1 MHTTEKTLT
10 GYPSID
16 RPWLKYYT
24 EKELNYTI
32 PECKIVDNLYKHV
45 DQYSSEIALE
55 FMNIKVT
62 YVELKQKIELV
73 AKSLKELGISE
84 GDTVSVCLPNMPEV
98 VYLFYAINKVGAVAN
113 MLDPRNSKGDFLRLL
128 NEANTTYLFAMDTAV
143 ENFADVIKEA
153 KLQGVVSI
161 SVIESLPLLVRK
173 LALIKNPSLR
183 AKLTSLNDENIMS
196 WKKFC
201 NLGKGKTEV
210 ATSKYIQD
218 APACIC
224 YTGGS
229 TGVPKGAVMSDYNF
243 NAYIVGLM
251 AMEFDATAGESGM
264 VLAPP
269 WVMYGLSNSINAYLC
284 LGLKIILIP
293 QVGSQ
298 FIVQMLSKYT
308 ANHIVAVPS
317 MLRAWINS
325 KETDNVDLSYL
336 KTLIVGAE
344 KLDATFEEE
353 ANQWLSEHNCKA
365 RITKGYGMTELG
377 AAVCYTKGSSNVA
390 GTVGIPYVTDIVTVF
405 NEQNGKYVEG
415 KIDEQGEVCVMSPK
429 CMLHYLGTGNLQ
441 TSTIIKCHED
451 GTKWVHTGD
460 IGHVD
465 KNGCLYIDGRIK
477 RMIIRDG
484 YKVFPAAIEN
494 VIVKNANVN
503 QCAVVG
509 IKDSN
514 LGYVAKAFLILND
527 KSKKDETISQIT
539 EECKKELY
547 SYEVP
552 DYFEVMDTFPITNV
566 GKIDYTKLEAITS
579 NINRESRF

>member
-1 MHTTEKTLT
+1 MIKHENVLT

-16 RPWLKYYT
+16 KPWLKYYSET
-24 EKELNYTI
+24 ERDYTI
-32 PECKIVDNLYKHV
+32 PKCKIVDNLYRYIDK
-45 DQYSSEIALE
+45 YSSEIALE
-55 FMNIKVT
+55 FMNVKVT
-62 YVELKQKIELV
+62 YAELKRKIELV
-73 AKSLKELGISE
+73 AKSLKALGVNE
-84 GDTVSVCLPNMPEV
+84 GDTVSVCLPNTPEV

-113 MLDPRNSKGDFLRLL
+113 MLDPRNSNVEFLRLL
-128 NEANTTYLFAMDTAV
+128 KEANTTYLFAMDTVV
-143 ENFADVIKEA
+143 ETFADVIKEA
-153 KLQGVVSI
+153 KLQGIVAI
-161 SVIESLPLLVRK
+161 SVVEALPLFVRK
-173 LALIKNPSLR
+173 MALIKNSSLR
-183 AKLTSLNDENIMS
+183 ANLSLVKNENILN

-201 NLGKGKTEV
+201 NLGNGNANV
-210 ATSKYIQD
+210 VTSEYIQD

-251 AMEFDATAGESGM
+251 AMGFDSMPGESGI

-284 LGLKIILIP
+284 LGLKIILVP

-298 FIVQMLSKYT
+298 FIVQMLSKYV

-317 MLRAWINS
+317 MLRAWMNS
-325 KETDNVDLSYL
+325 KETENVDLSYI

-344 KLDATFEEE
+344 KLDPTFE
-353 ANQWLSEHNCKA
+353 AQVNQWLSKHNCKA
-365 RITKGYGMTELG
+365 VISKGYGMTELG
-377 AAVCYTKGSSNVA
+377 AAVCYTKGCSNVA
-390 GTVGIPYVTDIVTVF
+390 GTVGIPYVTDIVAVF
-405 NEQNGKYVEG
+405 NEQDGKYVEG

-429 CMLHYLGTGNLQ
+429 CMLYYLGTGDSQ
-441 TSTIIKCHED
+441 TSAIIKYHED

-509 IKDSN
+509 IKDSK
-514 LGYVAKAFLILND
+514 LGQVAKAYLILND
-527 KSKKDETISQIT
+527 KTKKDETIEQIT
-539 EECKKELY
+539 KECKKELY

-552 DYFEVMDTFPITNV
+552 DYYEVMDAFPITNV
-566 GKIDYTKLEAITS
+566 GKIDYRALEMK
-579 NINRESRF
+579 

>member
-1 MHTTEKTLT
+1 MTEEKKLI

-16 RPWLKYYT
+16 KPWLKYYS
-24 EKELNYTI
+24 EEEINYKI
-32 PECKIVDNLYKHV
+32 PECKIVDNLYKYI
-45 DQYSSEIALE
+45 DKYSGEIALE
-55 FMNIKVT
+55 FMNIKIT
-62 YVELKQKIELV
+62 YAQLKQRIEMV
-73 AKSLKELGISE
+73 AKSLKELGVKA
-84 GDTVSVCLPNMPEV
+84 GDTISVCLPNMPEV

-113 MLDPRNSKGDFLRLL
+113 MLDPRNSNVEFLRLL
-128 NEANTTYLFAMDTAV
+128 KEADTKYLFVMDTAA

-153 KLQGVVSI
+153 NLKGVVVI
-161 SVIESLPLLVRK
+161 SVIESLPTFIRK
-173 LALIKNPSLR
+173 LALIKNKSLKENL
-183 AKLTSLNDENIMS
+183 ASLNSEHIMS
-196 WKKFC
+196 WKRFC
-201 NLGKGKTEV
+201 NIGKGKEEV
-210 ATSKYIQD
+210 VTSKYIKD
-218 APACIC
+218 TPACIC

-251 AMEFDATAGESGM
+251 AMEFDSTPGDSGM

-284 LGLKIILIP
+284 LGFKLILVP

-298 FIVQMLSKYT
+298 FIVQMLSKHL

-317 MLRAWINS
+317 MLRAWMNS
-325 KETDNVDLSYL
+325 NEIENVDLSYI

-344 KLDATFEEE
+344 KLDATFEMQ

-365 RITKGYGMTELG
+365 KITKGYGMTELG

-405 NEQNGKYVEG
+405 NEQEGKYVEG
-415 KIDEQGEVCVMSPK
+415 KLDEQGEVCVMSPK
-429 CMLHYLGTGNLQ
+429 CMLYYLEKGDSQ

-451 GTKWVHTGD
+451 GMKWVHTGD

-494 VIVKNANVN
+494 VIVKNTNVN

-509 IKDSN
+509 IKDFKV
-514 LGYVAKAFLILND
+514 GYVAKAFLILKD
-527 KSKKDETISQIT
+527 KTKMDETIVQIT

-552 DYFEVMDTFPITNV
+552 DYFEVLDVFPVTNV
-566 GKIDYTKLEAITS
+566 GKIDYKKLEEL
-579 NINRESRF
+579 NC